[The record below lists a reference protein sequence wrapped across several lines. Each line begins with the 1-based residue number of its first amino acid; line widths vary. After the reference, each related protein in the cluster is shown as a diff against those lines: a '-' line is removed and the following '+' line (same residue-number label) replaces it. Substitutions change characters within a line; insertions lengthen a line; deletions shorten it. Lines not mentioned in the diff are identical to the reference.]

1 MDIIHLQYF
10 RKHSGKKVGHIQKL
24 VRTKNGFGTTHSSRR
39 KNREKKGKCNQN
51 DFLQVIAKYSWTT
64 FKIIFET
71 LSALD
76 LSGNHY
82 WKGGIQEIHDF
93 QAFWRVFDIFA

>member
-10 RKHSGKKVGHIQKL
+10 LKHSGKKVGHIQKL

-64 FKIIFET
+64 FKTIFET
-71 LSALD
+71 WGLWGL
-76 LSGNHY
+76 LT
-82 WKGGIQEIHDF
+82 
-93 QAFWRVFDIFA
+93 